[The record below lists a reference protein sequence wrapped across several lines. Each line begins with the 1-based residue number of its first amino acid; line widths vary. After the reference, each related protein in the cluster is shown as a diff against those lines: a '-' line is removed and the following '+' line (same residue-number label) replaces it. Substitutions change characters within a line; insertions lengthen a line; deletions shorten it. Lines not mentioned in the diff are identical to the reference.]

1 MSSVEANKN
10 HINDVLS
17 KREHQIAHL
26 VAEGMS
32 NKGIGRR
39 LSLAEGTVK
48 CHLHNIYQKM
58 AVRNRGALAVR
69 VLSYRNGAGR

>member
-1 MSSVEANKN
+1 MSGVEANKN

-17 KREHQIAHL
+17 KREHEIARL

-58 AVRNRGALAVR
+58 AIRNRRTLMVR
-69 VLSYRNGAGR
+69 VLSYRNDSGR